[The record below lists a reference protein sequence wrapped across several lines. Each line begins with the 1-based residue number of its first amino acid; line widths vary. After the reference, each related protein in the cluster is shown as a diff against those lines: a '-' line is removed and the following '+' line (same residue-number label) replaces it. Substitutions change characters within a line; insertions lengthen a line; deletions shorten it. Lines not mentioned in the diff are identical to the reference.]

1 MRSSVGDR
9 AEQGSDGD
17 GWIAP
22 RAYSWLGPGDRFR
35 ERLAEVVDGDSPEPV
50 LRCAGE
56 FDASCA
62 EELDARLAE
71 LCGRPIERLRLDL
84 TQVEFIDGYVL
95 GVITA
100 TQLRLERRGVPM
112 AVDAVGQPLRMLELS
127 GLDISATGSDRPA
140 ERRSVTIR
148 RPG

>member
-1 MRSSVGDR
+1 MGDR
-9 AEQGSDGD
+9 AEQAPDGKGS
-17 GWIAP
+17 IAA
-22 RAYSWLGPGDRFR
+22 RSYSWLGPGERFR
-35 ERLAEVVDGDSPEPV
+35 ERLVEVVDGDSPEPA

-62 EELDARLAE
+62 EELDAALAE
-71 LCGRPIERLRLDL
+71 LGNGPIERLRLDL
-84 TQVEFIDGYVL
+84 TEVEFVDGYVL
-95 GVITA
+95 GVIAA

-112 AVDAVGQPLRMLELS
+112 AIDAVGQPLRMLELS

>member
-1 MRSSVGDR
+1 MGDR
-9 AEQGSDGD
+9 AEQGSD

-22 RAYSWLGPGDRFR
+22 RAYSWLGPGDLYR
-35 ERLAEVVDGDSPEPV
+35 ERLVEVVEGDSPDPA

-56 FDASCA
+56 FDAAGAA
-62 EELDARLAE
+62 ELEAALAE
-71 LCGRPIERLRLDL
+71 LTSRPIERLRLDL
-84 TQVEFIDGYVL
+84 TQVEFLDGYVL
-95 GVITA
+95 GLIAA

-112 AVDAVGQPLRMLELS
+112 AIDAVGQPLRMLELS